1 MATKKLKRA
10 ILTVTAA
17 MAIMLSGCSSEAAAD
32 RLMKIA
38 SFNGQVSVDRGEK
51 LEASEELQLLSEDSI
66 EIGDASSLEIL
77 IDSDKYISAEANTSF
92 AIYSAGDKES
102 DNITV
107 ELIYGKALFSIDE
120 KPDAYSNI
128 DVNTPNASLSMRGT
142 SFSAAYE
149 PSDGTTSVEALE
161 GKVRI
166 SYDGNIV
173 FLKDGESAAIKTT
186 GDKTEL
192 VMGTDAG
199 SSNNS
204 DNGDSDSA
212 KPFDTTANTGDED
225 ITPEESSTSEAI
237 KVEEAIF
244 TITMTY
250 PENGR
255 RSAINADYKTEVS
268 GFAIAKAGL
277 KNDDPSLQKY
287 IGIIKRNSEI
297 VDKFYDINKADA
309 ANNSSAQ
316 KKITGWFREPII
328 SGDKVILV
336 NKASMSI
343 TPDASG
349 IVFEFFGD
357 FRRNNAATTV
367 PPVYDDDETA
377 SEPDDEDTPEVTD
390 SPVVTAPPSTTKATT
405 AKTTEKTTTT
415 KKESSIGDN
424 AIKLQEIVSGRIVY
438 LNIPSGYKLWEYDA
452 SDYKKDG
459 KLYGALLVPKKSG
472 KYNISVTFGS
482 GDPMKTLVKSGKA
495 DKDRSSYYK
504 VIDQYKC
511 VINKS
516 KTGTAYIA
524 ELIGS
529 GGKSEGYMIFVQCV
543 SGENVYLVVELEDED
558 GNIQPITTSHLYG
571 STKDIKKLAR
581 EMFPA
586 D

>member
-1 MATKKLKRA
+1 MATNKLKRA
-10 ILTVTAA
+10 FLTFTAAA
-17 MAIMLSGCSSEAAAD
+17 MAIILSGCFSNEGAD
-32 RLMKIA
+32 RFMKID

-51 LEASEELQLLSEDSI
+51 LEASEELQLLSEDII
-66 EIGDASSLEIL
+66 EVGDGSSLEIL
-77 IDSDKYISAEANTSF
+77 IDGDKHISAEGNTGF
-92 AIYSAGDKES
+92 AIFSEGDKES

-107 ELIYGKALFSIDE
+107 ELMYGIALFSIDE
-120 KPDAYSNI
+120 KPEAYSNI

-142 SFSAAYE
+142 SFLAAYE
-149 PSDGTTSVEALE
+149 PADGTTSVEALE

-166 SYDGNIV
+166 SYDGNIT
-173 FLKDGESAAIKTT
+173 FLEDGESASIITT
-186 GDKTEL
+186 GSKTEL
-192 VMGTDAG
+192 VMNSG
-199 SSNNS
+199 SGNNMG
-204 DNGDSDSA
+204 NGDSDST
-212 KPFDTTANTGDED
+212 KPFDTTANTGEEN

-255 RSAINADYKTEVS
+255 RSAVNADYKTEVS
-268 GFAIAKAGL
+268 GFAMAKAGL
-277 KNDDPSLQKY
+277 KNDDILFQKY

-297 VDKFYDINKADA
+297 VDKFYDMNKDNAADS
-309 ANNSSAQ
+309 SSAQ
-316 KKITGWFREPII
+316 KKITGWFREPLI
-328 SGDKVILV
+328 SGDKVVLV

-357 FRRNNAATTV
+357 FRKNNATTTV
-367 PPVYDDDETA
+367 PPVYSDDETA

-390 SPVVTAPPSTTKATT
+390 SPVVTAPPSTTKTTT

-504 VIDQYKC
+504 VIDKYKC

-558 GNIQPITTSHLYG
+558 GNILPITTSHLYG